1 MAFLSGPV
9 SFQRFFVGGKLP
21 RDVDDSFVR
30 ALARHAFGTSPA
42 GRDGVQVGWI
52 GPGHLFE
59 TEIAAER
66 IAFGR
71 FVVLGMRTDRLS
83 PPANVL
89 RGYIRMEEEAALSSS
104 GREYLSKSERRAAR
118 EAALAR
124 AEQESRVGAFRRM
137 SASPVMMDLERR
149 VVYLGGAGV
158 AAADRLLQLFRD
170 TFGAYLEAATADALA
185 TRRMLA
191 AKTERKLENLQAA
204 RFVSPPEGAQDRG
217 FDAARELTF
226 LGREFLTW
234 LWHRISQEE
243 PGLRLSHGDE
253 VTVAIDRS
261 LRLRCDFGLTG
272 ATTISADAPTH
283 LPEAAAA
290 LSIGKQP
297 VRAGLVVG
305 GALGELRCT
314 LDATRMSV
322 SGLVLPE
329 DRSPEDART
338 RLERRLELIADVA
351 ELIDGLF
358 ELFLTERTGREWS
371 AIERT
376 IAAWV
381 GGVAYPSK
389 NGSRRAAGQ
398 NGHANSDRARA
409 TTA

>member
-9 SFQRFFVGGKLP
+9 SFQRFFAGGKLP
-21 RDVDDSFVR
+21 REVDDSFVR
-30 ALARHAFGTSPA
+30 ALARHAFGASPA

-59 TEIAAER
+59 TEIAADR

-71 FVVLGMRTDRLS
+71 FVVLGMRADRLS

-89 RGYIRMEEEAALSSS
+89 RGYIRMEEEVALRNS
-104 GREYLSKSERRAAR
+104 GREYLSKTERRTAR

-124 AEQESRVGAFRRM
+124 ADQEARGGAFRRM
-137 SASPVMMDLERR
+137 SAAPVMIDLEQR
-149 VVYLGGAGV
+149 VVYLGSAGT

-170 TFGAYLEAATADALA
+170 TFGAYLEAATAETLA
-185 TRRMLA
+185 TRCMLA
-191 AKTERKLENLQAA
+191 AKSERKLENLQPA
-204 RFVSPPEGAQDRG
+204 RFIRPPEGAQEHG

-234 LWHRISQEE
+234 LWHHISQEA
-243 PGLRLSHGDE
+243 PGLRLAHGDE

-261 LRLRCDFGLTG
+261 LRLKCDFGLTG
-272 ATTISADAPTH
+272 STTITADSPAL

-297 VRAGLVVG
+297 VRAGLVLG

-314 LDATRMSV
+314 LDAARMSV
-322 SGLVLPE
+322 SGLTLPD
-329 DRSPEDART
+329 DRSPEDARA
-338 RLERRLELIADVA
+338 RVERRLELIADVA

-358 ELFLTERTGREWS
+358 ELFLAARTGREW
-371 AIERT
+371 AAGERE
-376 IAAWV
+376 IREWV
-381 GGVAYPSK
+381 ASLADQPRGD
-389 NGSRRAAGQ
+389 SRRAAEN
-398 NGHANSDRARA
+398 NGHASPGRRVA
-409 TTA
+409 TA